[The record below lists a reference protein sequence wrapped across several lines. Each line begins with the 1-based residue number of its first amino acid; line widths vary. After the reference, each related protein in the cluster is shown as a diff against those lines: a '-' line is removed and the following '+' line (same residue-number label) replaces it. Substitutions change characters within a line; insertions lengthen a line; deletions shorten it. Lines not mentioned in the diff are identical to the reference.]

1 MNQTK
6 LSSRIYQIVK
16 AAAAAAVLP
25 VMFIYVMVAKPD
37 YHIMNAMSHVVV
49 PVATWI
55 GDIVT
60 WPIRAVGG
68 AIVGVGEISNL
79 KAENEEL
86 RVRLD
91 EALANKD
98 AYEIAIK
105 ENQKLARELGVVRA
119 RPQKVTVADIT
130 LDNSAMGNNTF
141 LINRGANDDIEPSM
155 AVVSMDNRL
164 VGVVIDAAPNFAR
177 VRSLTDTDTNIA
189 VRVVGSEVYGFM
201 RGDGSARPNM
211 GFFSDQEFQPAKGIK
226 LVTSNISGVL
236 PEGLLVG
243 EMADDTDVNVLR
255 PNDITRVMV
264 LHFDTDGK
272 YK

>member
-105 ENQKLARELGVVRA
+105 ENQKYR
-119 RPQKVTVADIT
+119 
-130 LDNSAMGNNTF
+130 
-141 LINRGANDDIEPSM
+141 
-155 AVVSMDNRL
+155 
-164 VGVVIDAAPNFAR
+164 
-177 VRSLTDTDTNIA
+177 TD
-189 VRVVGSEVYGFM
+189 Y
-201 RGDGSARPNM
+201 
-211 GFFSDQEFQPAKGIK
+211 
-226 LVTSNISGVL
+226 
-236 PEGLLVG
+236 
-243 EMADDTDVNVLR
+243 
-255 PNDITRVMV
+255 
-264 LHFDTDGK
+264 
-272 YK
+272 